1 MGIPGYQCEI
11 NDQTGQPEPPGDLD
25 IQAVIETE
33 INIHDA
39 IVTCSSYTSGTGVGD
54 AGGGHISP
62 DGSNIIGVDYSANLI
77 FNSGFQSLSAN
88 SDITLIEVAGV
99 HSEQFEIEPG
109 DHAAGII
116 TDTGFCVG
124 IDDPSCGYTMR
135 RNVGGCWAGG
145 LNSACSKGIQGE
157 GWGGNDVG
165 DRVQFG
171 FAFRNCE
178 TCDFTVPCWDDSGES
193 RYTTMFV

>member
-1 MGIPGYQCEI
+1 HSRQANTLDASCSSREALTNIAGLPSNVKTFFPGIIYDNRPKEIDVPGSSVKIPGGVFFQNPFNADEAGFKGDICDYLDTLGIPGYQCEI

-99 HSEQFEIEPG
+99 
-109 DHAAGII
+109 
-116 TDTGFCVG
+116 
-124 IDDPSCGYTMR
+124 
-135 RNVGGCWAGG
+135 
-145 LNSACSKGIQGE
+145 
-157 GWGGNDVG
+157 
-165 DRVQFG
+165 
-171 FAFRNCE
+171 
-178 TCDFTVPCWDDSGES
+178 
-193 RYTTMFV
+193 